1 MCDTDDITS
10 IKLVSISGAETGYTG
25 SALHPLHNSSI
36 GFFWFRFYACLKTK
50 KIKHLL
56 KSTYSIQLKPQMIVN
71 VLEQLISKA

>member
-10 IKLVSISGAETGYTG
+10 IKLVSVSGADTGYTG

-36 GFFWFRFYACLKTK
+36 GFFFFWFR
-50 KIKHLL
+50 
-56 KSTYSIQLKPQMIVN
+56 SYSIQLKPQMIVN